1 MVGPVPWSM
10 STVGILSTGR
20 FGGFVVSEPTTVA
33 ADKEAPAKRKRGG
46 GPSLILAMLPLLIL
60 FAGATILFWMTKT
73 NGAEVYRYWEY
84 FIPVLAVLSLI
95 SGWGQSYLSGELRIW
110 YLIKQVVHWGG
121 LVAVLYLLNTQGFR
135 GLMDD
140 GQYSTLVLYL
150 LAFTTLLAAI
160 HMDLKL
166 LFFAGFLVF
175 CGYLMAVPGDNAAL
189 AFIGDSFGIADA
201 QAKSMEITI
210 GVAVV
215 GFIASLF
222 ILVMMRGA
230 LMTKRIGAKRN
241 KTD

>member
-1 MVGPVPWSM
+1 M

-20 FGGFVVSEPTTVA
+20 FGGFVVSEPNTVA
-33 ADKEAPAKRKRGG
+33 AEKQTPAKRKRSQ
-46 GPSLILAMLPLLIL
+46 GPSFIVAMLPLLVL
-60 FAGATILFWMTKT
+60 FVGATTLFWMTKT
-73 NGAEVYRYWEY
+73 NGTEVYRYWEY
-84 FIPVLAVLSLI
+84 FIPVVALLSLM

-110 YLIKQVVHWGG
+110 YLIKQVLHWGG

-135 GLMDD
+135 GLLDD

-175 CGYLMAVPGDNAAL
+175 CGYLMAVPADNPAL
-189 AFIGDSFGIADA
+189 TFIGDSFGIAEA

-210 GVAVV
+210 GVAIV

-222 ILVMMRGA
+222 ILTMMRGA

-241 KTD
+241 KND

>member
-1 MVGPVPWSM
+1 M
-10 STVGILSTGR
+10 
-20 FGGFVVSEPTTVA
+20 SEPNTVA
-33 ADKEAPAKRKRGG
+33 AEKQTPAKRKRSQ
-46 GPSLILAMLPLLIL
+46 GPSFIVAMLPLLVL
-60 FAGATILFWMTKT
+60 FVGATTMFWMTKT
-73 NGAEVYRYWEY
+73 NGTEVYRYWEY
-84 FIPVLAVLSLI
+84 FIPVVALLSLM

-110 YLIKQVVHWGG
+110 YLIKQVLHWGG

-135 GLMDD
+135 GLLDD

-160 HMDLKL
+160 HLDLKL

-175 CGYLMAVPGDNAAL
+175 CGYLMAVPADNPAL
-189 AFIGDSFGIADA
+189 TFIGDSFGIAEA

-210 GVAVV
+210 GVAIV

-222 ILVMMRGA
+222 ILTMMRGA

-241 KTD
+241 KND